1 MVTEDLDAT
10 YEWMRFILVFYKL
23 LIIIAFGVRVRAFL
37 LRLNRNPCAITIRIL
52 FLPRIGSGFCYF
64 MLRTL
69 LVLSQEFTLVCQN
82 NTMLPS
88 KIYELIY
95 LKSPFNAQKTI

>member
-23 LIIIAFGVRVRAFL
+23 LIIIACGVRVRAFL

-52 FLPRIGSGFCYF
+52 FRL
-64 MLRTL
+64 
-69 LVLSQEFTLVCQN
+69 
-82 NTMLPS
+82 
-88 KIYELIY
+88 
-95 LKSPFNAQKTI
+95 